1 MNKTA
6 LLLALAISGCATQ
19 NFQAAPQ
26 NYRLKGEDQPTDI
39 KGMISFDRKACGHES
54 MAGIYLDNR
63 LHIKVPLDQAFS
75 GEATGMD
82 YKGKSTAASCS
93 GKRTSQATVEV
104 RCMVFIDNERTVTL
118 TF

>member
-19 NFQAAPQ
+19 TFKAATQ
-26 NYRLKGEDQPTDI
+26 NYRIKGEDNATVINGAIFHQ
-39 KGMISFDRKACGHES
+39 KQAFGHDS
-54 MAGIYLDNR
+54 GAGIYLDGI

-93 GKRTSQATVEV
+93 GNRTSQATVEV